1 VARADLGTRGVC
13 YCRDCQAFARFLG
26 PPDGMLDAMGG
37 TEIVAVRPRFV
48 TLTQGRDHLAC
59 VSLSP
64 KGTLRWYTRCCK
76 TPIGNTPRDFRVSHV
91 GLIHTCLEGHGPS
104 VEFSFGPVR
113 LRVNTKSAKGK
124 PPPNS
129 MTTFAF
135 EATRYMASVAWT
147 RLSGTYRM
155 NPFFSAETGQP
166 LVQAHV
172 VSAHMRAR
180 LRGDA

>member
-1 VARADLGTRGVC
+1 MTRPELGTRAVC

-26 PPDGMLDAMGG
+26 PPDGMMDAMEG
-37 TEIVAVRPRFV
+37 TEIVAVRPHFV
-48 TLTQGRDHLAC
+48 TLTQGQDHLAC

-76 TPIGNTPRDFRVSHV
+76 TPIGNTPRSIGVPHV
-91 GLIHTCLEGHGPS
+91 GLIHTCLEGSGPS
-104 VEFSFGPVR
+104 LESSFGAVR
-113 LRVNTKSAKGK
+113 MRVNTQSARGK

-129 MTTFAF
+129 VTTFASAMVRF
-135 EATRYMASVAWT
+135 MTSMAWA
-147 RLSGTYRM
+147 RLSGRYRT
-155 NPFFSAETGQP
+155 NPFFGAESGQP
-166 LVQAHV
+166 LVPAHV